1 MVTLA
6 TTVTPAKRKFCEV
19 PTVTLLVGKSK
30 KAFYV
35 HQEQLCE
42 VSPFFKAAF
51 TSEFREGS
59 EKKMDLVEENEDIF
73 DCFIQW
79 LYSQHYEIRGDGT
92 GSDRFREPL
101 RLFVLAEKFDIS
113 KLKNLLMAK
122 IFAAAKQGSIGPSL
136 SAIGYTY
143 EHTPPSSI
151 IRRLLADWFACK
163 VSIPTYNDDT
173 TQKWFRS
180 HPEIVTDIMLSFARN
195 ISRKHSKN
203 PFKGDMPEEYQ
214 EKEPGQED

>member
-1 MVTLA
+1 MIY
-6 TTVTPAKRKFCEV
+6 RFCEV
-19 PTVTLLVGKSK
+19 PTVTLLVGESK

-59 EKKMDLVEENEDIF
+59 EKRMDLVEEDEDTF
-73 DCFIQW
+73 DHFIQW
-79 LYSQHYEIRGDGT
+79 LYSRQYEIPGDGT
-92 GSDRFREPL
+92 GSGGFMKPL

-113 KLKNLLMAK
+113 KLKNLLMTK
-122 IFAAAKQGSIGPSL
+122 MFAAAKQNSIGLKL
-136 SAIGYTY
+136 SEVAYAY

-173 TQKWFRS
+173 TQKWCRS
-180 HPEIVTDIMLSFARN
+180 HPEIVTDVMLSFARN

>member
-1 MVTLA
+1 MIY
-6 TTVTPAKRKFCEV
+6 RFCEV

-59 EKKMDLVEENEDIF
+59 EKKMDLVEENEDTF
-73 DCFIQW
+73 DRFIQW
-79 LYSQHYEIRGDGT
+79 LYSQQYEIPGGGT
-92 GSDRFREPL
+92 GSSGFTEPL
-101 RLFVLAEKFDIS
+101 RLFVLAEKFDIR
-113 KLKNLLMAK
+113 KLKNLLMTK
-122 IFAAAKQGSIGPSL
+122 MFAAAKQGSARPSR
-136 SAIGYTY
+136 SATAYTY
-143 EHTPPSSI
+143 NHTPPSSI

-163 VSIPTYNDDT
+163 VITPSYRDNTYQD
-173 TQKWFRS
+173 WFRS

-195 ISRKHSKN
+195 ISRTHWKN
-203 PFKGDMPEEYQ
+203 TFKGDMPEEYK
-214 EKEPGQED
+214 EKEPGQGD